1 MAEKNGKTAETAKK
15 TNTEIIAKTRKIA
28 KTAKKDATGAVDVGC
43 CGKRI
48 GVYPGSFD
56 PLTNGHLD
64 VIKRASKLFDKLIVG
79 VLVNDSKKN
88 PLFTIEERVA
98 LIRKCVK
105 DMPGVEVGSFGGLLV
120 DFVKENNAVAI
131 VKGLRAV
138 SDYEYELQMAA
149 LNKHIDRDIDTI
161 FLMADVQNSF
171 LSSSVVKELA
181 WHGGS
186 IAGLVPEEIEEDII
200 RTVSMRRKK

>member
-1 MAEKNGKTAETAKK
+1 MAAKK
-15 TNTEIIAKTRKIA
+15 AAKAKEI
-28 KTAKKDATGAVDVGC
+28 
-43 CGKRI
+43 RI

-64 VIKRASKLFDKLIVG
+64 IIRRASKLFDKLIVG
-79 VLVNDSKKN
+79 VLVNDSKK
-88 PLFTIEERVA
+88 PLFTMAERVA
-98 LIRKCVK
+98 LINKCIT
-105 DMPGVEVGSFGGLLV
+105 DIPNVEVGSFNGLLV
-120 DFVKENNAVAI
+120 DFVKQNHAVAI

-149 LNKHIDRDIDTI
+149 LNKHIDKDIDTI

-181 WHGGS
+181 LHGGS
-186 IAGLVPEEIEEDII
+186 IEGLVPPEIVDDITESI
-200 RTVSMRRKK
+200 SKLRK